1 MTAQL
6 LTVPEAAAELGRSQ
20 DFVRGL
26 IRRGR
31 VVSMRI
37 NGRYYVPSWSLE
49 ELVRPTAAPSSAS
62 FPRQLKPKRR
72 RRADRSAEASAPAG
86 GARNAA

>member
-1 MTAQL
+1 MNAQL
-6 LTVPEAAAELGRSQ
+6 LTVAEAAEALGRSQ

-37 NGRYYVPSWSLE
+37 NGRYYVPGWSLE
-49 ELVRPTAAPSSAS
+49 QLVRPSATPSSTTFAREVR
-62 FPRQLKPKRR
+62 PPRR
-72 RRADRSAEASAPAG
+72 RRADQSAAASERAG

>member
-1 MTAQL
+1 MSGQL
-6 LTVPEAAAELGRSQ
+6 LTVPEAAAKLGRSQ

-37 NGRYYVPSWSLE
+37 NGRYYVPGWSLE
-49 ELVRPTAAPSSAS
+49 ELVRPDVAPTSAS
-62 FPRQLKPKRR
+62 FAREVKPPRR
-72 RRADRSAEASAPAG
+72 RQADRSGAGSAPAG